1 MWDESTPTSPHPPER
16 WTETNA
22 SIVGAR
28 PQRLGGFLRHL
39 NAASRLPAAV
49 IDGCADQSWAWWT
62 QPSTDF
68 PFPQVFPVFFVSAV
82 AVTGRL
88 GGVKGHST
96 VLFHSFIVS
105 LFPLCLKNCM
115 NI

>member
-1 MWDESTPTSPHPPER
+1 MDGDK
-16 WTETNA
+16 NA
-22 SIVGAR
+22 SVVGAW

-39 NAASRLPAAV
+39 NAAPRLPAAV

-82 AVTGRL
+82 AVTGWLAREP